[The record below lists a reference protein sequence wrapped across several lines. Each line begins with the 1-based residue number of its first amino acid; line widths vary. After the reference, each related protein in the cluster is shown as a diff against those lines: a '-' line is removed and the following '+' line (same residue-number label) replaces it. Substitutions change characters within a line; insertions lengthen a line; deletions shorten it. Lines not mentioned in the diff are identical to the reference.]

1 MYRASTEEDKN
12 TMITARNTMRTLLFM
27 GALTG
32 LLLVVGDLLGKRYF
46 GGSANGMLFFL
57 FIAVAINFASYW
69 WSDKIVL
76 KVTKSRPVTEQEAP
90 WLYQVVRE
98 LTQKSG
104 MPMPRLYVMPATQP
118 NAFATGR
125 DENHAAV
132 AVTEGI
138 LQVLNEDEL
147 AGVLA
152 HELSHV
158 RNHDI
163 LIGAVAAT
171 VAAGVMMLARVA
183 MFGAI
188 FGGGRDDREGG
199 GLGALLAIFLAP
211 IAAVMIQMA
220 VSRSREAQADASGAH
235 LLGDATPLANAL
247 IKIDAA
253 SKRTPPLQ
261 VNPAVSHLFLQSPFR
276 GQGITKLFMSHPP
289 LEERLAQLRELG
301 ARV

>member
-1 MYRASTEEDKN
+1 MVT
-12 TMITARNTMRTLLFM
+12 TRNTLKTVVFM
-27 GALTG
+27 AALGG
-32 LLLVVGDLLGKRYF
+32 LLVLIGGWLGGTFHIF
-46 GGSANGMLFFL
+46 GGATGGMVFFL
-57 FIAVAINFASYW
+57 FIAVGMNFASYW

-76 KVTKSRPVTEQEAP
+76 RSMRARAVTEQEAP
-90 WLYQVVRE
+90 VLYKIVRE
-98 LTQKSG
+98 LTQKTG
-104 MPMPRLYVMPATQP
+104 MPMPRLYVIPGAQP
-118 NAFATGR
+118 NALATGR
-125 DENHAAV
+125 DEHHAVV

-138 LQVLNEDEL
+138 LPLLSEEEL
-147 AGVLA
+147 SGVLA

-158 RNHDI
+158 RNRDI

-171 VAAGVMMLARVA
+171 AAIGVMMLARLA
-183 MFGAI
+183 LFAEI
-188 FGGGRDDREGG
+188 FGGGGNRRGG
-199 GLGALLAIFLAP
+199 GLTPLLLWLVAP
-211 IAAVMIQMA
+211 IAAIMIQMA

-253 SKRTPPLQ
+253 SKRTPPLA

-276 GQGITKLFMSHPP
+276 GQGVAKLFMSHPQ

>member
-1 MYRASTEEDKN
+1 MV
-12 TMITARNTMRTLLFM
+12 TARNTMKTLLFM
-27 GALTG
+27 GVLTG

-90 WLYQVVRE
+90 WLYQVVRD
-98 LTQKSG
+98 LTQKAG
-104 MPMPRLYVMPATQP
+104 MPMPRLYVMPAAQP

-125 DENHAAV
+125 DEHHAAV

-138 LQVLNEDEL
+138 LQVLNEEEL

-171 VAAGVMMLARVA
+171 VAAGVMMIARIA
-183 MFGAI
+183 MFSAI
-188 FGGGRDDREGG
+188 FGGGRDEREGG
-199 GLGALLAIFLAP
+199 GLGALLSIFLAP

-276 GQGITKLFMSHPP
+276 GQGVAKLFMSHPP

>member
-1 MYRASTEEDKN
+1 
-12 TMITARNTMRTLLFM
+12 MITARNTMRTLLFM

-76 KVTKSRPVTEQEAP
+76 KVTRSRPVTEQEAP
-90 WLYQVVRE
+90 WLYQVVRQ

-104 MPMPRLYVMPATQP
+104 MPMPRLYVMPAAQP

-138 LQVLNEDEL
+138 LQVLNEEEL

-188 FGGGRDDREGG
+188 FGGGGRDDREGG

-276 GQGITKLFMSHPP
+276 GQGVTKLFMSHPP

>member
-1 MYRASTEEDKN
+1 MV
-12 TMITARNTMRTLLFM
+12 TARNTMKTLLFM
-27 GALTG
+27 GVLTA
-32 LLLVVGDLLGKRYF
+32 LLLLVGDLLGKRYF

-76 KVTKSRPVTEQEAP
+76 KVTRSRPVTEQEAP
-90 WLYQVVRE
+90 WLYRIVRE

-104 MPMPRLYVMPATQP
+104 MPMPRLYVMPAPQP

-125 DENHAAV
+125 NEQHAAV

-138 LQVLNEDEL
+138 LQVLNEEEL

-171 VAAGVMMLARVA
+171 VAAGIMMLARVA

-188 FGGGRDDREGG
+188 FGGGGRNDRDGG
-199 GLGALLAIFLAP
+199 GLGALLSIILAP

-253 SKRTPPLQ
+253 SKRTPPLA

-276 GQGITKLFMSHPP
+276 GQGVAKLFMSHPP

>member
-1 MYRASTEEDKN
+1 
-12 TMITARNTMRTLLFM
+12 MITTRNTLKTLVFM
-27 GALTG
+27 AALGG
-32 LLLVVGDLLGKRYF
+32 LLVLIGDYLGARFGLF
-46 GGSANGMLFFL
+46 GGRNGAMVFFL
-57 FIAVAINFASYW
+57 FIAVALNFGSYW

-76 KVTKSRPVTEQEAP
+76 KMTKSRPVTEQEAP
-90 WLYQVVRE
+90 WLYKIVRD
-98 LTQKSG
+98 LTQKAG
-104 MPMPRLYVMPATQP
+104 LPMPRLYVMPAAQP

-125 DENHAAV
+125 DEHHAVV

-138 LQVLNEDEL
+138 LQVLNEEEL

-171 VAAGVMMLARVA
+171 AAAGITLVARVA
-183 MFGAI
+183 MWSALL
-188 FGGGRDDREGG
+188 GGGGNRDGEGG
-199 GLGALLAIFLAP
+199 GLGGLLLLILAP
-211 IAAVMIQMA
+211 VSAVMIRLA

-253 SKRTPPLQ
+253 SKRTPQLA
-261 VNPAVSHLFLQSPFR
+261 VNPAVSHLFVQSPFR
-276 GQGITKLFMSHPP
+276 GQGIGKLFMDHPP

>member
-1 MYRASTEEDKN
+1 MA
-12 TMITARNTMRTLLFM
+12 TARNTMKTLLFM
-27 GALTG
+27 GVLTG

-76 KVTKSRPVTEQEAP
+76 KVTRSRPVTEQEAP
-90 WLYQVVRE
+90 WLYQVVRR
-98 LTQKSG
+98 LTQKAG
-104 MPMPRLYVMPATQP
+104 MPMPRLYVMPAAQP

-125 DENHAAV
+125 DEHHAAV

-138 LQVLNEDEL
+138 LQVLNEEEL

-171 VAAGVMMLARVA
+171 VAAGVMMIARIA
-183 MFGAI
+183 MFSAI

-199 GLGALLAIFLAP
+199 GLGALLSIFLAP
-211 IAAVMIQMA
+211 LAAVMIQMA

-276 GQGITKLFMSHPP
+276 GQGVAKLFMSHPP
-289 LEERLAQLRELG
+289 LEERLEQLRELG

>member
-1 MYRASTEEDKN
+1 
-12 TMITARNTMRTLLFM
+12 MITARNTMRTLLFM

-76 KVTKSRPVTEQEAP
+76 KVTKSKPVSEQDAP

-98 LTQKSG
+98 FTQKSG
-104 MPMPRLYVMPATQP
+104 MPMPRLYVMPAAQP

-138 LQVLNEDEL
+138 LQVLNEEEL

-211 IAAVMIQMA
+211 VAAVMIQMA

>member
-1 MYRASTEEDKN
+1 MV
-12 TMITARNTMRTLLFM
+12 TARNTMKTLLFM
-27 GALTG
+27 GVLTG
-32 LLLVVGDLLGKRYF
+32 LLLLVGDLLGKRYF

-76 KVTKSRPVTEQEAP
+76 KVTRSRPVTEQEAP
-90 WLYQVVRE
+90 WLYRIVRE

-104 MPMPRLYVMPATQP
+104 MPMPRLYVMPAPQP

-138 LQVLNEDEL
+138 LQVLNEEEL

-171 VAAGVMMLARVA
+171 VAAGIMMLARVA

-188 FGGGRDDREGG
+188 FGGGGRNDREGG
-199 GLGALLAIFLAP
+199 GLGALLSIILAP

-253 SKRTPPLQ
+253 SKRTPPLA

-276 GQGITKLFMSHPP
+276 AQGVAKLFMSHPP

>member
-1 MYRASTEEDKN
+1 MVTAKN
-12 TMITARNTMRTLLFM
+12 TMKTLLFM
-27 GALTG
+27 GVLTA
-32 LLLVVGDLLGKRYF
+32 LLLLVGDLLGKRYF

-76 KVTKSRPVTEQEAP
+76 KVTRSRPVTEQEAP
-90 WLYQVVRE
+90 WLYRIVRE

-104 MPMPRLYVMPATQP
+104 MPMPRLYVMPASQP

-125 DENHAAV
+125 DEHHAAV

-138 LQVLNEDEL
+138 LQVLNEEEL

-171 VAAGVMMLARVA
+171 VAAGVMMIARLA
-183 MFGAI
+183 MFSAI
-188 FGGGRDDREGG
+188 FGGGNRDDRNGG
-199 GLGALLAIFLAP
+199 GLGALLSIILAP

-253 SKRTPPLQ
+253 SKKTPPLA

-276 GQGITKLFMSHPP
+276 GQGVAKLFMSHPP

>member
-1 MYRASTEEDKN
+1 MNTAKN
-12 TMITARNTMRTLLFM
+12 TMKTFVFM
-27 GALTG
+27 AALGG
-32 LLLVVGDLLGKRYF
+32 LLVLIGNWLGGTYHLF
-46 GGSANGMLFFL
+46 GGSTGGMTFFL
-57 FIAVAINFASYW
+57 LIAVVMNFVSYW

-76 KVTKSRPVTEQEAP
+76 KLTRSRPVSEQEAP
-90 WLYQVVRE
+90 WLYKIVRE

-104 MPMPRLYVMPATQP
+104 MPMPRLYVMPAAQP

-125 DENHAAV
+125 NAEHAAV

-171 VAAGVMMLARVA
+171 VAAGVMMLARIA

-188 FGGGRDDREGG
+188 FGGGGRNDREGG
-199 GLGALLAIFLAP
+199 GLGALLSIILAP

-253 SKRTPPLQ
+253 SKRTPPLA

-289 LEERLAQLRELG
+289 LGDA
-301 ARV
+301 

>member
-1 MYRASTEEDKN
+1 MVTAKN
-12 TMITARNTMRTLLFM
+12 TMKTLLFM
-27 GALTG
+27 GVLTG
-32 LLLVVGDLLGKRYF
+32 LLLVVGNLLGKRYF

-90 WLYQVVRE
+90 WLYKVVRE

-104 MPMPRLYVMPATQP
+104 MPMPRLYVMPAAQP

-125 DENHAAV
+125 DEHHAAV

-138 LQVLNEDEL
+138 LQVLNEEEL

-199 GLGALLAIFLAP
+199 GLAALLSIFLAP

-253 SKRTPPLQ
+253 SKRTPPLA

-276 GQGITKLFMSHPP
+276 GQGLTKLFMSHPP

>member
-1 MYRASTEEDKN
+1 MVTAKN
-12 TMITARNTMRTLLFM
+12 TMKTLLFM
-27 GALTG
+27 GVLTAL
-32 LLLVVGDLLGKRYF
+32 LLLVGDLIGKRYF

-76 KVTKSRPVTEQEAP
+76 KVTRSRPVTEQEAP
-90 WLYQVVRE
+90 WLYRIVHE

-104 MPMPRLYVMPATQP
+104 MPMPRLYVMPASQP

-125 DENHAAV
+125 DEHHAAV

-138 LQVLNEDEL
+138 LQVLNEEEL

-171 VAAGVMMLARVA
+171 VAAGVMMIARLA
-183 MFGAI
+183 MFSAI
-188 FGGGRDDREGG
+188 FGGGNRDDRDGG
-199 GLGALLAIFLAP
+199 GLGALLSIILAP

-253 SKRTPPLQ
+253 SKRTPPLA

-276 GQGITKLFMSHPP
+276 GQGMAKLFMSHPP

>member
-1 MYRASTEEDKN
+1 MV
-12 TMITARNTMRTLLFM
+12 TARNTMKTLLLM
-27 GALTG
+27 GVLTG

-98 LTQKSG
+98 LTQKAG
-104 MPMPRLYVMPATQP
+104 MPMPRLYVMPAAQP

-125 DENHAAV
+125 DEHHAAV

-138 LQVLNEDEL
+138 LQVLNEEEL

-171 VAAGVMMLARVA
+171 VAAAITMIARLA
-183 MFGAI
+183 MWGAI
-188 FGGGRDDREGG
+188 LGGGGRDDREGG
-199 GLGALLAIFLAP
+199 GFGALFAWLLAP
-211 IAAVMIQMA
+211 IA
-220 VSRSREAQADASGAH
+220 
-235 LLGDATPLANAL
+235 
-247 IKIDAA
+247 
-253 SKRTPPLQ
+253 
-261 VNPAVSHLFLQSPFR
+261 
-276 GQGITKLFMSHPP
+276 
-289 LEERLAQLRELG
+289 
-301 ARV
+301 

>member
-1 MYRASTEEDKN
+1 MITAKN
-12 TMITARNTMRTLLFM
+12 TMKTLLFM
-27 GALTG
+27 GVLTG
-32 LLLVVGDLLGKRYF
+32 LLLLVGDLLGKRYF

-76 KVTKSRPVTEQEAP
+76 KVTRSRPVTEQEAP
-90 WLYQVVRE
+90 WLYRIVRE

-104 MPMPRLYVMPATQP
+104 MPMPRLYVMPAAQP

-125 DENHAAV
+125 DEHHAAV

-138 LQVLNEDEL
+138 LQVLNEEEL
-147 AGVLA
+147 GGVLA

-158 RNHDI
+158 KNHDI

-171 VAAGVMMLARVA
+171 VAAGVMMIARLA
-183 MFGAI
+183 MFSAI
-188 FGGGRDDREGG
+188 FGGGNRDDRNGG
-199 GLGALLAIFLAP
+199 GLGALLSIILAP

-253 SKRTPPLQ
+253 SKKTPPLA

-276 GQGITKLFMSHPP
+276 GQGVAKLFMSHPP

>member
-1 MYRASTEEDKN
+1 MA
-12 TMITARNTMRTLLFM
+12 TARNTMKTLLFM
-27 GALTG
+27 GVLTG

-76 KVTKSRPVTEQEAP
+76 KVTRSRPVTEQEAP

-98 LTQKSG
+98 LTQKAG
-104 MPMPRLYVMPATQP
+104 MPMPRLYVMPAAQP

-125 DENHAAV
+125 DEHHAAV

-138 LQVLNEDEL
+138 LQVLDQEEL

-188 FGGGRDDREGG
+188 FGGGRNDREGG
-199 GLGALLAIFLAP
+199 GLGALLSIFLAP

-253 SKRTPPLQ
+253 SKRTPPLE

-276 GQGITKLFMSHPP
+276 GQGVAKLFMSHPP
-289 LEERLAQLRELG
+289 LEERLEQLRELG